1 MAKRRMLSVDLISS
15 DAFCVLSSSVQ
26 MLYLHLNMNADDD
39 GVVDKWKA
47 ILRYLRVKQNH
58 LDSLINA
65 GYIIELECGA
75 LLIADWLIHNKIRK
89 DRYTP
94 SKYLDE
100 LESMEITIAGRYIK
114 G

>member
-1 MAKRRMLSVDLISS
+1 MH
-15 DAFCVLSSSVQ
+15 F
-26 MLYLHLNMNADDD
+26 
-39 GVVDKWKA
+39 VDKWKTV
-47 ILRYLRVKQNH
+47 LRYLRVKKDH